1 MIKNAIKSK
10 IVKSIEKW
18 KVFQNLIRR
27 FDKRIICAL
36 IFGFCFVWKVQT
48 LDFLHS
54 RRIFVGW
61 ILCVNLFAFFDTI
74 VSTFFKIWKLIPHVE
89 FMKPEEKEPKDAIDG
104 VEKSDLIS
112 FLLDHKWFPFVNAKM
127 EFGISPKDHK
137 KIGDNLERVWILVR
151 GENNARILNENVDR
165 EMLEK
170 IFTCSN
176 SDDLFSPLL
185 RNGNSFTVQKL

>member
-1 MIKNAIKSK
+1 MIKNAIKTK

-18 KVFQNLIRR
+18 KIFQNFIRWI
-27 FDKRIICAL
+27 DKRIICAL

-48 LDFLHS
+48 LDFVHS
-54 RRIFVGW
+54 KRIFVGW
-61 ILCVNLFAFFDTI
+61 IICVNLFAFFDTI
-74 VSTFFKIWKLIPHVE
+74 VCGFLKIYKLIPHVE
-89 FMKPEEKEPKDAIDG
+89 FMQPQEKEPKDAIDG

-127 EFGISPKDHK
+127 EFGLNPKDHK

-151 GENNARILNENVDR
+151 GENNARILNENVTR
-165 EMLEK
+165 EMLEN
-170 IFTCSN
+170 IFKCSD

-185 RNGNSFTVQKL
+185 RDGNSFTVQKL

>member
-1 MIKNAIKSK
+1 MIKNAIKTK

-18 KVFQNLIRR
+18 KIFQNFIRWI
-27 FDKRIICAL
+27 DKRFICAL

-48 LDFLHS
+48 LDFVHS
-54 RRIFVGW
+54 KRIFVGW
-61 ILCVNLFAFFDTI
+61 IICVNLFAFFDTI
-74 VSTFFKIWKLIPHVE
+74 VCGFLKIYKLIPHVE
-89 FMKPEEKEPKDAIDG
+89 FMQPQEKEPKDAIDG

-127 EFGISPKDHK
+127 EFGLNPKDHK

-151 GENNARILNENVDR
+151 GENNARILNENVTR
-165 EMLEK
+165 EMLEN
-170 IFTCSN
+170 IFKCSD

-185 RNGNSFTVQKL
+185 RDGNSFTVQKL

>member
-1 MIKNAIKSK
+1 MIKNAIKTK

-18 KVFQNLIRR
+18 KIFQNFIRWI
-27 FDKRIICAL
+27 DKWFICAL

-48 LDFLHS
+48 LDFVHS
-54 RRIFVGW
+54 KRIFVGW
-61 ILCVNLFAFFDTI
+61 IICVNLFAFFDTI
-74 VSTFFKIWKLIPHVE
+74 VCGFLKIRKLIPHVE
-89 FMKPEEKEPKDAIDG
+89 FMQPQEKEPKDAIDG

-127 EFGISPKDHK
+127 EFGLSPKDHK

-151 GENNARILNENVDR
+151 GENNARILNENVTR
-165 EMLEK
+165 EMLEN
-170 IFTCSN
+170 IFKCSD

-185 RNGNSFTVQKL
+185 RDGNSFTVQKL

>member
-54 RRIFVGW
+54 KRIFVGW
-61 ILCVNLFAFFDTI
+61 IICVNLFAFFDTI
-74 VSTFFKIWKLIPHVE
+74 VCGFLKIYKLIPHVE
-89 FMKPEEKEPKDAIDG
+89 FMQPQEKEPKDAIDG

-127 EFGISPKDHK
+127 EFGLNPKDHK

-151 GENNARILNENVDR
+151 GENNARILNENVTR
-165 EMLEK
+165 EMLEN
-170 IFTCSN
+170 IFKCSD

-185 RNGNSFTVQKL
+185 RDGNSFTVQKL